1 MVIYQALTLASLAA
15 LKMVVATASNMADI
29 TLLKPSVVTV
39 DGAPMPDSQ
48 QEILQ
53 DDADSSSE
61 SEPHESL
68 QPKVSTRQKQLNAA
82 WDANFIDQ
90 AKLWAEQE
98 DAKLKLIDDSQPS
111 LRAMM
116 SKIELDKVITTPR
129 EYQIELFER
138 AKKENVIAVLPTGS
152 GKTLIAVLLLQ
163 HILEKELEDR
173 KAGQARR
180 ISFFLVEVATLVFQ
194 QGSVL
199 RNNLSQPVACFCG
212 EMNIDSWSKSMWK
225 DHFNSNMVI
234 VMTAEV
240 LHNCLASGFITIQ
253 EINLLILDEA
263 HHAKK
268 NHPYA
273 RIMRDF
279 FKNVPEVDQPK
290 VFGTTASPVDAKTD
304 AIQAARDL
312 EIMLSAK
319 IVTVREPSDLHKWVK
334 PPRELESRYMR
345 LRKPYATQICLE
357 IESKYP
363 RVKILTELTA
373 KSKILT
379 AELGEWCGNRWLL
392 MAMTGEAGEELE
404 HRVEKQFASRPAS
417 QSIID
422 KELEDVRN
430 ARKIVLAFQAEREQP
445 RSELRIPELSSKVLR
460 LIELLEDAYNNDPE
474 TRCIVFVEQRA
485 SARLLLE
492 LFKGHAHPRI
502 RAGLLIGSRRR
513 DYTDQRV
520 TIRDQFR
527 NMNRFRDGRLNLLL
541 ATSVAEE
548 GLDIPLCNLVIRFD
562 LYKTMIQY
570 MQSRGRA
577 RHENST
583 YIHMLEE
590 FNAEHFCTLRSVQ
603 EQEMIL
609 SRFCE
614 NQPPDRILQ
623 ALDADLDQS
632 LIKYGIGESYTE
644 PSTGAKLL
652 FGTVLGQLAIFAAM
666 VPRNGDVAAE
676 PEYIVSERG
685 RKFVCEVLLPA
696 GSPLRSVIGREY
708 PRKSLARRSAAF
720 EACRKLRERG
730 LLDSNL
736 LPVYHKQLPF
746 GRNEQLALH
755 GKKGNAYDLVVKP
768 SFWEQ
773 GRGSVPTMLH
783 VLRIEVQN
791 PEDSEFPVSPMLLL
805 VRQSMPRLPSFII
818 YPKPGVKLTMS
829 LIANPESIELSA
841 EQLGLLNTF
850 TLRIFN
856 DVFNKKY
863 KDDPAQMSYW
873 LAPSSLS
880 KDHIGPQQDIIDW
893 GLVDFVNTNDSIPW
907 SIDMSPKELENRF
920 LVDPYSGAHRYYS
933 IRVDPSLKATDP
945 PPKGNPKKD
954 FMDTIVNWTSSL
966 WKKSRPKVTYN
977 PDQPVL
983 LAYKIPLRR
992 NWLDDWDDKDL
1003 AERTSVYICLEP
1015 LKISAI
1021 PLANVTMS
1029 YTLPAV
1035 IWRIDAYLVAQEA
1048 CGVLGLQISSGL
1060 ALEAL
1065 TKDSNNTEESRGQ
1078 QIQLQRGMGK
1088 NYERLEF
1095 IGDAFLK
1102 MASSISLY
1110 VNNASDDEYYF
1121 HVKRMLMICNKN
1133 LFTHAIERK
1142 LYQYIRTQGFDRRL
1156 WYPEGLILLEG
1167 RGVALKSDA
1176 ANRAP
1181 IKHPRRSHH
1190 LGDKTIADV
1199 CEALIG
1205 ASLLTEKDSGSV
1217 DMAVKAVTV
1226 LVNSPNHKAVCWTD
1240 YFKQYQIPP
1249 YQKADAS
1256 EIQVKVAEQIG
1267 DTIGYKFKYPRL
1279 LTSAF
1284 THPSWPLSWGNVPC
1298 YQRLEFL
1305 GDSLLDMVCINFLFH
1320 EHPGRDPQWL
1330 TEHKMAMVSN
1340 KFLGALCVK
1349 LGFPKFLKKHTNS
1362 LIFEIKTYVEALE
1375 EAEEE
1380 SKGAVDYW
1388 TATIDPPKCLS
1399 DMVEAYI
1406 GAIFIDSSF
1415 DYSVV
1420 ENFFEAH
1427 IKWFFQ
1433 DMSIYDTFASNHPV
1447 TLLSS
1452 LLSKDFHCHEFSIR
1466 SQELPSA
1473 VQGDTPQIAA
1483 GVMIHLQVV
1492 ASDLSTSS
1500 VYGKIR
1506 ASVKAL
1512 EILKQMTLA
1521 EFKAKFKCD
1530 CKVVAG
1536 KGNQRETQVL
1546 HADVGTAI

>member
-1 MVIYQALTLASLAA
+1 MSLVTYKLVLATSSDNITDTTSSKAS
-15 LKMVVATASNMADI
+15 MATMDTISM
-29 TLLKPSVVTV
+29 L
-39 DGAPMPDSQ
+39 DSQ
-48 QEILQ
+48 QETLQ
-53 DDADSSSE
+53 DDPDSSH
-61 SEPHESL
+61 EPEL
-68 QPKVSTRQKQLNAA
+68 QTSPARVTQRQKQLNAA

-90 AKLWAEQE
+90 AKLLAEQE
-98 DAKLKLIDDSQPS
+98 DAKIKIIDESQLS

-116 SKIELDKVITTPR
+116 SRIESDKVITTPR
-129 EYQIELFER
+129 EYQLELFER

-173 KAGQARR
+173 KAGRARR

-212 EMNIDSWSKSMWK
+212 EMNLDSWSKAMWK
-225 DHFNSNMVI
+225 DHFDSNLVI

-263 HHAKK
+263 HHTKK
-268 NHPYA
+268 KHPYA

-279 FKNVPEVDQPK
+279 FMTVPETDRPR
-290 VFGTTASPVDAKTD
+290 VFGTTASPVDAKID
-304 AIQAARDL
+304 AIQAAMDL
-312 EIMLSAK
+312 EKMLSSK
-319 IVTVREPSDLHKWVK
+319 IVTVKDPTHLHKWVK
-334 PPRELESRYMR
+334 PPTELESRYMR
-345 LRKPYATQICLE
+345 LRKPYATQICSE
-357 IESKYP
+357 IETDYP
-363 RVKILTELTA
+363 HVKILTELTS

-379 AELGEWCGNRWLL
+379 AELGEWCGNRWLV
-392 MAMTGEAGEELE
+392 MSMTGEEGEKLE
-404 HRVEKQFASRPAS
+404 YRVEKQFASHPAS
-417 QSIID
+417 QTIVD

-430 ARKIVLAFQAEREQP
+430 ARKIVLAFQAEREQSRP
-445 RSELRIPELSSKVLR
+445 DLCIPDLSSKVLR
-460 LIELLEDAYNNDPE
+460 LKELLDDAYNNDPE
-474 TRCIVFVEQRA
+474 TRCIVFVERRA

-492 LFKGHAHPRI
+492 VFKCHAHPHMRV
-502 RAGLLIGSRRR
+502 GLLIGSRRQ
-513 DYTDQRV
+513 DHGDQKV
-520 TIRDQFR
+520 SIRDQFH
-527 NMNRFRDGRLNLLL
+527 NMNRFKDGKLNLLL

-583 YIHMLEE
+583 YIHMLEQ
-590 FNAEHFCTLRSVQ
+590 FNADHFCTLRDVQ
-603 EQEMIL
+603 EQEIVL
-609 SRFCE
+609 RKFCE
-614 NQPPDRILQ
+614 NQPPDRILES
-623 ALDADLDQS
+623 LDADLDKN
-632 LIKYGIGESYTE
+632 LMKHGIGESYTE

-652 FGTVLGQLAIFAAM
+652 FGTVLGQLAIFAATI
-666 VPRNGDVAAE
+666 PRNDNVAAE
-676 PEYIVSERG
+676 PEYIVSVRG

-696 GSPLRSVIGREY
+696 GSPLRSVIGKEY

-720 EACRKLRERG
+720 EACLKLRERG

-746 GRNEQLALH
+746 MRNAHVALH
-755 GKKGNAYDLVVKP
+755 GKKGNAYELVVKP
-768 SFWEQ
+768 LFWEQ
-773 GRGSVPTMLH
+773 QRGSVPTTLYM
-783 VLRIEVQN
+783 LRIEVQN
-791 PEDSEFPVSPMLLL
+791 PEDSEFPMAPMLLL
-805 VRQSMPRLPSFII
+805 TRQSMPQFPSFII
-818 YPKPGVKLTMS
+818 YPKPGVKLVIS
-829 LIANPESIELSA
+829 LISSPEAIELSA
-841 EQLGLLNTF
+841 EQLSSLNAF

-873 LAPSSLS
+873 LAPSCLG
-880 KDHIGPQQDIIDW
+880 KNNIGSQQDIIDW
-893 GLVDFVNTNDSIPW
+893 KVVDFVNTNDGIPW
-907 SIDMSPKELENRF
+907 SIDMAPEELENRF
-920 LVDPYSGAHRYYS
+920 LVDPYSGGHRYYS

-945 PPKGNPKKD
+945 PPKSNPKKE

-966 WKKSRPKVTYN
+966 WKKSRSKVTYN

-992 NWLDDWDDKDL
+992 NWLDDWDDNDL
-1003 AERTSVYICLEP
+1003 AEKTLVYVCPEP

-1021 PLANVTMS
+1021 PLATITMC

-1048 CGVLGLQISSGL
+1048 CDVLGLQISSAL

-1065 TKDSNNTEESRGQ
+1065 TKDSNNTEESREQ

-1102 MASSISLY
+1102 MGSSISLY
-1110 VNNASDDEYYF
+1110 ANNASDDEFHF

-1133 LFTHAIERK
+1133 LFTHAIKRK
-1142 LYQYIRTQGFDRRL
+1142 LYQYIRAEGFNRRS

-1167 RGVALKSDA
+1167 KGVAMKSDITD
-1176 ANRAP
+1176 RAP

-1205 ASLLTEKDSGSV
+1205 ASLLTGKDVGSM

-1226 LVNSPNHKAVCWTD
+1226 LVDDSNHKALCWTD
-1240 YFKQYQIPP
+1240 YFKQYRIPS
-1249 YQKADAS
+1249 YQTADAS
-1256 EIQVKVAEQIG
+1256 VAQLSVAEQIA

-1279 LTSAF
+1279 LASAF
-1284 THPSWPLSWGNVPC
+1284 THPSWPLSWGHVPC

-1320 EHPGRDPQWL
+1320 EHPDRDPQWL

-1349 LGFPKFLKKHTNS
+1349 LKFPKFLKKNTNS
-1362 LIFEIKTYVEALE
+1362 LIFEIKNYVEAME
-1375 EAEEE
+1375 EAEAE
-1380 SKGAVDYW
+1380 SNGAVDYW
-1388 TATIDPPKCLS
+1388 TTAIDPPKCLS
-1399 DMVEAYI
+1399 DMVEAYM
-1406 GAIFIDSSF
+1406 GAIFVDSSF
-1415 DYSVV
+1415 NYRVIED
-1420 ENFFEAH
+1420 FFEKH

-1433 DMSIYDTFASNHPV
+1433 DMSIYDTFASNHPI

-1466 SQELPSA
+1466 AKELPPL
-1473 VQGDTPQIAA
+1473 VQSEPPLIAA
-1483 GVMIHLQVV
+1483 GVMIHLEVV
-1492 ASDLSTSS
+1492 AHDLSSSS

-1506 ASVKAL
+1506 ASVKAI
-1512 EILKQMTLA
+1512 EMLKQMTLA
-1521 EFKAKFKCD
+1521 EFRAKFKCD
-1530 CKVVAG
+1530 CKIAG
-1536 KGNQRETQVL
+1536 KDAEQQQETQLL